1 MLCGAQAMY
10 YMCTPRLMFATVF
23 HVLHAHHRRRDGGI
37 EAVLD
42 HEQGYMQ
49 SRGSA
54 DTYSTDEPQSAFHA
68 RIAFCLDIHND
79 AVKAMRFEPDAYRNT
94 LGGDRRDRVPT
105 EQEIV
110 RALEEED
117 EF

>member
-1 MLCGAQAMY
+1 ML
-10 YMCTPRLMFATVF
+10 
-23 HVLHAHHRRRDGGI
+23 HNRRGTTYPALSDGGI

-42 HEQGYMQ
+42 HEQGFMQ

-79 AVKAMRFEPDAYRNT
+79 AVKAMRFEPDAYRST

-105 EQEIV
+105 EQEIA
-110 RALEEED
+110 RALEEDD